1 MIIDLYFGKEAP
13 SGQGLCTGR
22 AVGSTCF
29 RRPRYDINFPAVQ
42 EKLPMANAE
51 IVAIG
56 SELLLGQI
64 VDTNS
69 AWMAQRLTALGVN
82 LYFKSV
88 VGDNPARMK
97 EVISRAL
104 ERADIVITSGGLGPT
119 QDDLTREIIAEVTGR
134 KLVQNAEMLE
144 QVEEHFRRRGR
155 TMTPNNI
162 RQSYMPEGA
171 IAVKNPNGTAPCF
184 IVEDPRGVIY
194 SLPGVPVEMKWLFEN
209 EVEPY
214 LRRKFNLAEVIHYRV
229 LKIVGIGES
238 AVDDKVGH
246 LIANSSNPTVGVLAL
261 PGQVDVRIAAKA
273 ANRDEAMKMIA
284 PVEAEVRGLLGSAI
298 FAADDEAMEHVVGRL
313 LREQKKTVAACEDL
327 TCGQL
332 AERLQSASMEH
343 FGAGFI
349 CNNEAAMRALLQ
361 LTCDERKIDGL
372 LKDPIAL
379 TDQLAA
385 AARAQSGCDFGLALH
400 AIADPDSKVQN
411 LARGQ
416 TYLSLTDGER
426 FLRRESTSAG
436 RGAYD
441 RSRMTLSAVDLLR
454 AALLSGM
461 G

>member
-1 MIIDLYFGKEAP
+1 
-13 SGQGLCTGR
+13 
-22 AVGSTCF
+22 
-29 RRPRYDINFPAVQ
+29 
-42 EKLPMANAE
+42 MANAE

-88 VGDNPARMK
+88 VGDNPGRMK
-97 EVISRAL
+97 EVIARAV
-104 ERADIVITSGGLGPT
+104 ERADIVITSGGIGPT
-119 QDDLTREIIAEVTGR
+119 QDDLTREIVAEVTGR
-134 KLVQNAEMLE
+134 KLVQDAGMLE

-155 TMTPNNI
+155 PMTPNNI

-171 IAVKNPNGTAPCF
+171 IPIQNPNGTAPSF
-184 IVEDPRGVIY
+184 VVEDSRAVIF

-214 LRRKFNLAEVIHYRV
+214 LRKKFHLAEVIHYRV

-284 PVEAEVRGLLGSAI
+284 PVESEVRGLLGNAI
-298 FAADDEAMEHVVGRL
+298 FAADEETMEHVTGKL
-313 LREQKKTVAACEDL
+313 LRAKNKSVAVCEDL

-332 AERLQSASMEH
+332 AERVQSASMEN

-349 CNNEAAMRALLQ
+349 LNGEAATRALLKNA
-361 LTCDERKIDGL
+361 CDDARTEEIL
-372 LKDPIAL
+372 QDPVAL
-379 TDQLAA
+379 ADEMAM
-385 AARAQSGCDFGLALH
+385 AARRQAGCDLGLALH
-400 AIADPDSKVQN
+400 AIADPTSQIQN

-416 TYLSLTDGER
+416 CYMSLTNGKN
-426 FLRRESTSAG
+426 FFRRESSSAG

-441 RSRMTLSAVDLLR
+441 RSRMTLNAIDLLR
-454 AALLSGM
+454 TVLLEGLC
-461 G
+461 

>member
-1 MIIDLYFGKEAP
+1 
-13 SGQGLCTGR
+13 
-22 AVGSTCF
+22 
-29 RRPRYDINFPAVQ
+29 
-42 EKLPMANAE
+42 MANAE

-88 VGDNPARMK
+88 VGDNPDRMK
-97 EVISRAL
+97 EVIARAL

-119 QDDLTREIIAEVTGR
+119 QDDLTREVVADVTGR

-144 QVEEHFRRRGR
+144 QVEEHFRRRRR

-184 IVEDPRGVIY
+184 IVEEPRGVIY

-284 PVEAEVRGLLGSAI
+284 PVEAEVRSLLGNAI

-349 CNNEAAMRALLQ
+349 CNSEAAMRALLKVAG
-361 LTCDERKIDGL
+361 DAKKIDDV
-372 LKDPIAL
+372 LKNPITL
-379 TDQLAA
+379 TDELAA

-416 TYLSLTDGER
+416 TYVSLTDGKR

-441 RSRMTLSAVDLLR
+441 RSRMTLNAVDLLR
-454 AALLSGM
+454 TALLEGM
-461 G
+461 E

>member
-1 MIIDLYFGKEAP
+1 
-13 SGQGLCTGR
+13 
-22 AVGSTCF
+22 
-29 RRPRYDINFPAVQ
+29 
-42 EKLPMANAE
+42 MATAE

-88 VGDNPARMK
+88 VGDNPGRMK

-104 ERADIVITSGGLGPT
+104 ERADIVITSGGIGPT
-119 QDDLTREIIAEVTGR
+119 QDDLTREIVAEVMGR
-134 KLVQNAEMLE
+134 KLVQDEGMLT

-155 TMTPNNI
+155 PMTPNNI

-171 IAVKNPNGTAPCF
+171 LPIKNPNGTAPSF

-194 SLPGVPVEMKWLFEN
+194 SLPGVPVEMKWLFEH

-214 LRRKFNLAEVIHYRV
+214 LRKKFNLAEVIHYRV
-229 LKIVGIGES
+229 LKIIGIGES

-246 LIANSSNPTVGVLAL
+246 LIANSQNPTVGVLAL

-284 PVEAEVRGLLGSAI
+284 PVEAEVRSLLGNAI
-298 FAADDEAMEHVVGRL
+298 FAADDETMEHVVGKL
-313 LREQKKTVAACEDL
+313 LRVQKRTVAACEDL

-332 AERLQSASMEH
+332 AERLQTAGSES

-349 CNNEAAMRALLQ
+349 CNSEASMRALIKNARDL
-361 LTCDERKIDGL
+361 KNIDAL
-372 LKDPIAL
+372 LGEPVAL
-379 TDQLAA
+379 TDELAC
-385 AARAQSGCDFGLALH
+385 AARELSGCDFGLALH
-400 AIADPDSKVQN
+400 AVADPNSKIQN
-411 LARGQ
+411 LASGQ
-416 TYLSLTDGER
+416 AYFSLTDGKT
-426 FLRRESTSAG
+426 FLRRESASAG

-441 RSRMTLSAVDLLR
+441 RSRMTLNAIDLLR
-454 AALLSGM
+454 TALVEGM
-461 G
+461 I

>member
-1 MIIDLYFGKEAP
+1 
-13 SGQGLCTGR
+13 
-22 AVGSTCF
+22 
-29 RRPRYDINFPAVQ
+29 
-42 EKLPMANAE
+42 MANAE

-97 EVISRAL
+97 EVITRAM
-104 ERADIVITSGGLGPT
+104 ERSDIVITSGGLGPT
-119 QDDLTREIIAEVTGR
+119 QDDLTREIVAEVTGR

-155 TMTPNNI
+155 AMTPNNI

-171 IAVKNPNGTAPCF
+171 LPVKNPNGTAPCF

-194 SLPGVPVEMKWLFEN
+194 CLPGVPVEMKWLFEN

-214 LRRKFNLAEVIHYRV
+214 LRKKFDLAEVIHYRV
-229 LKIVGIGES
+229 LKVIGIGES
-238 AVDDKVGH
+238 AVDDKIGY
-246 LIANSSNPTVGVLAL
+246 LIASSSNPTVGVLAL

-273 ANRDEAMKMIA
+273 ANRDDANKMIA
-284 PVEAEVRGLLGSAI
+284 PVEEEVRRLLGNAI
-298 FAADDEAMEHVVGRL
+298 FAADDETMEHVVGRL
-313 LREQKKTVAACEDL
+313 LRQQNRSVAVYEDV

-332 AERLQSASMEH
+332 AERLQSASTEE
-343 FGAGFI
+343 FAAGFI
-349 CNNEAAMRALLQ
+349 CNSEAAVKALLMNSHSPN
-361 LTCDERKIDGL
+361 EVEAAFAN
-372 LKDPIAL
+372 PIGL
-379 TDQLAA
+379 TDEV
-385 AARAQSGCDFGLALH
+385 ARSVRKQSGCDFGLALH
-400 AIADPDSKVQN
+400 GVTDPDSRIQN

-416 TYLSLTDGER
+416 TYISLSDGQR
-426 FLRRESTSAG
+426 VLRRESTSAG

-441 RSRMTLSAVDLLR
+441 RSRMTLNALDLLR
-454 AALLSGM
+454 AALLGKTE
-461 G
+461 

>member
-1 MIIDLYFGKEAP
+1 
-13 SGQGLCTGR
+13 
-22 AVGSTCF
+22 
-29 RRPRYDINFPAVQ
+29 
-42 EKLPMANAE
+42 MANAE

-88 VGDNPARMK
+88 VGDNPDRMK
-97 EVISRAL
+97 EVIARAL

-119 QDDLTREIIAEVTGR
+119 QDDLTREVVADVTGR

-144 QVEEHFRRRGR
+144 QVEEHFRRRRR

-184 IVEDPRGVIY
+184 IVEEPRGVIY

-246 LIANSSNPTVGVLAL
+246 LIAYSSNPTVGVLAL

-284 PVEAEVRGLLGSAI
+284 PVEAEVRSLLGNAI

-349 CNNEAAMRALLQ
+349 CNSEAAMRALLKVAG
-361 LTCDERKIDGL
+361 DAKKIDDV
-372 LKDPIAL
+372 LKNPITL
-379 TDQLAA
+379 TDELAA

-416 TYLSLTDGER
+416 TYVSLTDGKR

-441 RSRMTLSAVDLLR
+441 RSRMTLNAVDLLR
-454 AALLSGM
+454 TALLEGM
-461 G
+461 E

>member
-1 MIIDLYFGKEAP
+1 
-13 SGQGLCTGR
+13 
-22 AVGSTCF
+22 
-29 RRPRYDINFPAVQ
+29 
-42 EKLPMANAE
+42 MATAE
-51 IVAIG
+51 IVAVG

-88 VGDNPARMK
+88 VGDNPGRMK

-104 ERADIVITSGGLGPT
+104 ERADIVITTGGLGPT
-119 QDDLTREIIAEVTGR
+119 QDDLTREIVAYVTGR
-134 KLVQNAEMLE
+134 KLIQDKGMLE

-155 TMTPNNI
+155 PMTPNNI

-171 IAVKNPNGTAPCF
+171 IPVRNPNGTAPCF
-184 IVEDPRGVIY
+184 IVEDSRGVIY

-214 LRRKFNLAEVIHYRV
+214 LREKFNLAEVIHYRV

-246 LIANSSNPTVGVLAL
+246 LIANLSNPTVGVLAL
-261 PGQVDVRIAAKA
+261 PGQVDVRVAAKA

-284 PVEAEVRGLLGSAI
+284 PVEAEVRNLLGNAI
-298 FAADDEAMEHVVGRL
+298 FAADEETMEDVVGKL
-313 LREQKKTVAACEDL
+313 LRKHNKTVASCEDL
-327 TCGQL
+327 TCGHL
-332 AERLQSASMEH
+332 AERLQSASMDH

-349 CNNEAAMRALLQ
+349 CNSEVAIRALL
-361 LTCDERKIDGL
+361 EKGRKPEDVDAVL
-372 LKDPIAL
+372 NDPVAL
-379 TDQLAA
+379 TNELAW
-385 AARAQSGCDFGLALH
+385 AAREQSGCDFGLALH
-400 AIADPDSKVQN
+400 AIADPNSKIQN

-416 TYLSLTDGER
+416 TYVSLTDGKR
-426 FLRRESTSAG
+426 FLRRESMSAG

-441 RSRMTLSAVDLLR
+441 RSRMTLNAIDLLR
-454 AALLSGM
+454 TVLLEGLN
-461 G
+461 

>member
-1 MIIDLYFGKEAP
+1 
-13 SGQGLCTGR
+13 
-22 AVGSTCF
+22 
-29 RRPRYDINFPAVQ
+29 
-42 EKLPMANAE
+42 MANAE

-88 VGDNPARMK
+88 VGDNPGRMK
-97 EVISRAL
+97 EVIARAV
-104 ERADIVITSGGLGPT
+104 ERADIVITSGGIGPT
-119 QDDLTREIIAEVTGR
+119 QDDLTREIVAEATGR
-134 KLVQNAEMLE
+134 KLVQDAGMLE

-155 TMTPNNI
+155 PMTPNNI

-171 IAVKNPNGTAPCF
+171 IPVKNPNGTAPSF
-184 IVEDPRGVIY
+184 VVEDARAVIF

-214 LRRKFNLAEVIHYRV
+214 LRKKFNLAEVIHYRV
-229 LKIVGIGES
+229 LKIVGVGES

-246 LIANSSNPTVGVLAL
+246 LIANLSNPTVGVLAL

-284 PVEAEVRGLLGSAI
+284 PVEAEVRGLLGTAI
-298 FAADDEAMEHVVGRL
+298 FAADEETMEHVTGKL
-313 LREQKKTVAACEDL
+313 LREKNKTVAVCEDL

-332 AERLQSASMEH
+332 AERMQTASLEN
-343 FGAGFI
+343 FSAGFI
-349 CNNEAAMRALLQ
+349 CNNQAALRGLL
-361 LTCDERKIDGL
+361 ERSQDGKTIDQA

-379 TDQLAA
+379 TDEMAR
-385 AARAQSGCDFGLALH
+385 AAREQSGCDFGLALH
-400 AIADPDSKVQN
+400 AIADPNSKIQN

-416 TYLSLTDGER
+416 TYMSLTDGKS

-441 RSRMTLSAVDLLR
+441 RSRMTLNAIDLLR
-454 AALLSGM
+454 TALLEGM

>member
-1 MIIDLYFGKEAP
+1 
-13 SGQGLCTGR
+13 
-22 AVGSTCF
+22 
-29 RRPRYDINFPAVQ
+29 
-42 EKLPMANAE
+42 MANAE

-88 VGDNPARMK
+88 VGDNPGRMK
-97 EVISRAL
+97 EVIARAV
-104 ERADIVITSGGLGPT
+104 ERADIVITSGGIGPT
-119 QDDLTREIIAEVTGR
+119 QDDLTREIVAEVTGR
-134 KLVQNAEMLE
+134 KLVQDAGMLE

-155 TMTPNNI
+155 PMTPNNI

-171 IAVKNPNGTAPCF
+171 IPIKNPNGTAPSF
-184 IVEDPRGVIY
+184 VVEDSRAVIF

-214 LRRKFNLAEVIHYRV
+214 LRKKFHLAEVIHYRV

-284 PVEAEVRGLLGSAI
+284 PVESEVRGLLGNAI
-298 FAADDEAMEHVVGRL
+298 FAADEETMEHVTGKL
-313 LREQKKTVAACEDL
+313 LRAKNKSVAVCEDL

-332 AERLQSASMEH
+332 GERVQSASMEN

-349 CNNEAAMRALLQ
+349 VNGEAATRALLKNA
-361 LTCDERKIDGL
+361 CDDARAEEIL
-372 LKDPIAL
+372 QDPVAL
-379 TDQLAA
+379 ADEMAM
-385 AARAQSGCDFGLALH
+385 AARRQAGCDLGLALH
-400 AIADPDSKVQN
+400 AIADPTSQIQN

-416 TYLSLTDGER
+416 CYLSLTNGEN
-426 FLRRESTSAG
+426 FFRRESSSAG

-441 RSRMTLSAVDLLR
+441 RSRMTLNAIDLLR
-454 AALLSGM
+454 TVLLEELR
-461 G
+461 

>member
-1 MIIDLYFGKEAP
+1 
-13 SGQGLCTGR
+13 
-22 AVGSTCF
+22 
-29 RRPRYDINFPAVQ
+29 
-42 EKLPMANAE
+42 MANAE

-88 VGDNPARMK
+88 VGDNPGRMK
-97 EVISRAL
+97 EVIGRAV
-104 ERADIVITSGGLGPT
+104 ERADIVITSGGIGPT
-119 QDDLTREIIAEVTGR
+119 QDDLTREIVAQVSGR
-134 KLVQNAEMLE
+134 SLLQDAGMLE

-155 TMTPNNI
+155 PMTPNNL

-171 IAVKNPNGTAPCF
+171 IPVKNPNGTAPSF
-184 IVEDPRGVIY
+184 IVEDPRAVII

-214 LRRKFNLAEVIHYRV
+214 LRKKFSLAEVIHYRV
-229 LKIVGIGES
+229 LKVVGIGES

-246 LIANSSNPTVGVLAL
+246 LIAHSSNPTVGVLAL

-273 ANRDEAMKMIA
+273 ANPDEARKMIV
-284 PVEAEVRGLLGSAI
+284 PLEAEVRALLGSAI
-298 FAADDEAMEHVVGRL
+298 FAADEETMEFVTGQL
-313 LREQKKTVAACEDL
+313 LRQKNKTVAVCEDL

-332 AERLQSASMEH
+332 AERLQTASSESFSAAYIWNSEPALRAILK
-343 FGAGFI
+343 GLCDGK
-349 CNNEAAMRALLQ
+349 AMDAV
-361 LTCDERKIDGL
+361 

-379 TDQLAA
+379 TDAM
-385 AARAQSGCDFGLALH
+385 ARAAFEHSGCDFGLALH
-400 AIADPDSKVQN
+400 AIADPTSKIEN

-416 TYLSLTDGER
+416 TYVSLTDGRR
-426 FLRRESTSAG
+426 FVRRESTSAG

-441 RSRMTLSAVDLLR
+441 RSRMTLNAIDLLR
-454 AALLSGM
+454 TVLLAETS
-461 G
+461 

>member
-1 MIIDLYFGKEAP
+1 
-13 SGQGLCTGR
+13 
-22 AVGSTCF
+22 
-29 RRPRYDINFPAVQ
+29 
-42 EKLPMANAE
+42 MANAE

-88 VGDNPARMK
+88 VGDNPGRMK
-97 EVISRAL
+97 EAISRAV
-104 ERADIVITSGGLGPT
+104 ERADIVITSGGIGPT
-119 QDDLTREIIAEVTGR
+119 QDDLTREIVAEVTGR
-134 KLVQNAEMLE
+134 KLVQDAGMLE

-155 TMTPNNI
+155 PMTPNNL
-162 RQSYMPEGA
+162 RQSFMPEGA
-171 IAVKNPNGTAPCF
+171 IPVKNPNGTAPSF
-184 IVEDPRGVIY
+184 IVEDPGAVIF

-214 LRRKFNLAEVIHYRV
+214 LRKKFNLAEVIHYRV

-246 LIANSSNPTVGVLAL
+246 LIAHSSNPTVGVLAL

-284 PVEAEVRGLLGSAI
+284 PVEAEVRGLLGNAI
-298 FAADDEAMEHVVGRL
+298 FAADDETMEQVTGRL
-313 LREQKKTVAACEDL
+313 LREKNQTVAACEDL

-332 AERLQSASMEH
+332 AERLQTGSMEN
-343 FGAGFI
+343 FSAGFI
-349 CNNEAAMRALLQ
+349 CNGENALRALLRNSRCAEQ
-361 LTCDERKIDGL
+361 IDEILRN
-372 LKDPIAL
+372 PVAL
-379 TDQLAA
+379 TDEMAW
-385 AARAQSGCDFGLALH
+385 AARQQSGCDLGLALH
-400 AIADPDSKVQN
+400 AIADPNSNIQN

-416 TYLSLTDGER
+416 TYISLTDGKN

-441 RSRMTLSAVDLLR
+441 RSRMTLNALDLLR
-454 AALLSGM
+454 TALLEGM
-461 G
+461 N

>member
-1 MIIDLYFGKEAP
+1 
-13 SGQGLCTGR
+13 
-22 AVGSTCF
+22 
-29 RRPRYDINFPAVQ
+29 
-42 EKLPMANAE
+42 MATAE

-88 VGDNPARMK
+88 VGDNPGRMK
-97 EVISRAL
+97 EVIGRAL
-104 ERADIVITSGGLGPT
+104 ERADIVITSGGIGPT
-119 QDDLTREIIAEVTGR
+119 QDDLTREIVAEVTGR
-134 KLVQNAEMLE
+134 KLVQSQEMLA

-155 TMTPNNI
+155 PMTPNNL

-171 IAVKNPNGTAPCF
+171 IPIRNPNGTAPCF

-209 EVEPY
+209 EVEVY
-214 LRRKFNLAEVIHYRV
+214 LRKKFSLAEVIHYRV
-229 LKIVGIGES
+229 LKIIGIGES

-246 LIANSSNPTVGVLAL
+246 LIANLSNPTVGVLAH

-273 ANRDEAMKMIA
+273 ENRDEAMRLIA
-284 PVEAEVRGLLGSAI
+284 PVEAEVRELLGTAI
-298 FAADDEAMEHVVGRL
+298 FAADEESMEHVVGNL
-313 LREQKKTVAACEDL
+313 LRRQGKTIAVCEDL

-332 AERLQSASMEH
+332 AERLHSAGTDC

-349 CNNEAAMRALLQ
+349 CNSEASIRSLVKNLRERANIDALL
-361 LTCDERKIDGL
+361 R
-372 LKDPIAL
+372 DPAAL
-379 TDQLAA
+379 TDELAG
-385 AARAQSGCDFGLALH
+385 AARELSGSDFGLALH
-400 AIADPDSKVQN
+400 AVADPNTKIQN
-411 LARGQ
+411 LASGQ
-416 TYLSLTDGER
+416 AYVSLHDGSR
-426 FLRRESTSAG
+426 ILRRESATAG

-441 RSRMTLSAVDLLR
+441 RTRMTLNALDLLR
-454 AALLSGM
+454 TTLIEGM

>member
-1 MIIDLYFGKEAP
+1 
-13 SGQGLCTGR
+13 
-22 AVGSTCF
+22 
-29 RRPRYDINFPAVQ
+29 
-42 EKLPMANAE
+42 MATAE

-69 AWMAQRLTALGVN
+69 AWMAQRLTALGVD

-88 VGDNPARMK
+88 VGDNPVRMK

-104 ERADIVITSGGLGPT
+104 ARADIVITSGGIGPT
-119 QDDLTREIIAEVTGR
+119 QDDLTREIVAEVTGR
-134 KLVQNAEMLE
+134 KLVQDAGMLA
-144 QVEEHFRRRGR
+144 QVEEHFRRRSR
-155 TMTPNNI
+155 PMTPNNI

-171 IAVKNPNGTAPCF
+171 IPIKNPNGTAPSF

-194 SLPGVPVEMKWLFEN
+194 SLPGVPVEMKWLFEY

-229 LKIVGIGES
+229 LKIIGIGES

-246 LIANSSNPTVGVLAL
+246 LIANSKNPTVGVLAL

-284 PVEAEVRGLLGSAI
+284 PVEAEVRRLLGNAI
-298 FAADDEAMEHVVGRL
+298 FAADDETMEHVVGRL
-313 LREQKKTVAACEDL
+313 LRARKKTVAACEDL

-332 AERLQSASMEH
+332 AERLQTAANES

-349 CNNEAAMRALLQ
+349 CNSQASIRALLKNVADSKNVDV
-361 LTCDERKIDGL
+361 LPD
-372 LKDPIAL
+372 DPVAL
-379 TDQLAA
+379 TDELAR
-385 AARAQSGCDFGLALH
+385 AARELSGCDFGLALH
-400 AIADPDSKVQN
+400 AVADPNSKIQN
-411 LARGQ
+411 LASGQ
-416 TYLSLTDGER
+416 AYVSLTDGKN
-426 FLRRESTSAG
+426 FLRRESASAG

-441 RSRMTLSAVDLLR
+441 RSRMTLNAVDLLR
-454 AALLSGM
+454 TALVDDAA
-461 G
+461 

>member
-1 MIIDLYFGKEAP
+1 
-13 SGQGLCTGR
+13 
-22 AVGSTCF
+22 
-29 RRPRYDINFPAVQ
+29 
-42 EKLPMANAE
+42 MANAE

-97 EVISRAL
+97 EVIARAV
-104 ERADIVITSGGLGPT
+104 ERADIVITSGGIGPT
-119 QDDLTREIIAEVTGR
+119 QDDLTREIVAEVTGR
-134 KLVQNAEMLE
+134 KLIQDAGMLE

-155 TMTPNNI
+155 PMTPNNL

-171 IAVKNPNGTAPCF
+171 IPVKNPNGTAPSF
-184 IVEDPRGVIY
+184 VVEDPRAVVF

-214 LRRKFNLAEVIHYRV
+214 LRKKFNLAEVIHYRV

-273 ANRDEAMKMIA
+273 ADRAEALRMIA
-284 PVEAEVRGLLGSAI
+284 PVEAEVRQLLGNAI
-298 FAADDEAMEHVVGRL
+298 FAADEETMEFVTGKL
-313 LREQKKTVAACEDL
+313 LREKNHTVAVCEDL

-332 AERLQSASMEH
+332 AERMQSAGSES

-349 CNNEAAMRALLQ
+349 CNNENALRALLKNGRSGIN
-361 LTCDERKIDGL
+361 LDAI

-379 TDQLAA
+379 TDEMAW
-385 AARAQSGCDFGLALH
+385 AARQQSGCDFGLALH
-400 AIADPDSKVQN
+400 AIADPDSKIQN

-416 TYLSLTDGER
+416 TYVSLTDGKS
-426 FLRRESTSAG
+426 FLRRESASAG

-441 RSRMTLSAVDLLR
+441 RSRMTLNAIDLLR
-454 AALLSGM
+454 TALLEGM

>member
-1 MIIDLYFGKEAP
+1 
-13 SGQGLCTGR
+13 
-22 AVGSTCF
+22 
-29 RRPRYDINFPAVQ
+29 
-42 EKLPMANAE
+42 MANAE

-97 EVISRAL
+97 EVIARAL
-104 ERADIVITSGGLGPT
+104 ERADIVITSGGIGPT
-119 QDDLTREIIAEVTGR
+119 QDDLTREIVAEVVGR
-134 KLVQNAEMLE
+134 KLIQDAGMLE

-155 TMTPNNI
+155 PMTPNNI

-171 IAVKNPNGTAPCF
+171 IPVKNPNGTAPSF
-184 IVEDPRGVIY
+184 IVEDPRAVIF

-214 LRRKFNLAEVIHYRV
+214 LRKKFNLAEVIHYRV

-273 ANRDEAMKMIA
+273 ANRAAAMQMIA
-284 PVEAEVRGLLGSAI
+284 PVEEEVRGLLGNSI
-298 FAADDEAMEHVVGRL
+298 FAADEDTMEHVTGKL
-313 LREQKKTVAACEDL
+313 LRQKNQTVAVCEDL

-332 AERLQSASMEH
+332 AERMQTASNEN

-349 CNNEAAMRALLQ
+349 CNNEASLRVLLKRSQ
-361 LTCDERKIDGL
+361 NGGKIDEA

-379 TDQLAA
+379 TTRWPMPPANCRTAISAWRCMPSPTPTARFRISPAARLMFRSPMARSFCAAKAPAPAA
-385 AARAQSGCDFGLALH
+385 ALMIARA
-400 AIADPDSKVQN
+400 
-411 LARGQ
+411 
-416 TYLSLTDGER
+416 
-426 FLRRESTSAG
+426 
-436 RGAYD
+436 
-441 RSRMTLSAVDLLR
+441 
-454 AALLSGM
+454 
-461 G
+461 

>member
-1 MIIDLYFGKEAP
+1 
-13 SGQGLCTGR
+13 
-22 AVGSTCF
+22 
-29 RRPRYDINFPAVQ
+29 
-42 EKLPMANAE
+42 MATAE

-88 VGDNPARMK
+88 VGDNPGRMK
-97 EVISRAL
+97 EVLSRAL
-104 ERADIVITSGGLGPT
+104 ERADVVITSGGLGPT
-119 QDDLTREIIAEVTGR
+119 QDDLTREIVAEVTGR
-134 KLVQNAEMLE
+134 KLVQNAAMLE
-144 QVEEHFRRRGR
+144 QVEGHFRRRGR

-171 IAVKNPNGTAPCF
+171 IPVKNPNGTAPCF

-194 SLPGVPVEMKWLFEN
+194 SLPGVPVELKWLFEN

-214 LRRKFNLAEVIHYRV
+214 LRKKFNLAEVIHYRV

-273 ANRDEAMKMIA
+273 ANKDEAMQMIA
-284 PVEAEVRGLLGSAI
+284 PVEAEVRALLGSAI
-298 FAADDEAMEHVVGRL
+298 FAADDETMEHVVGKL
-313 LREQKKTVAACEDL
+313 LRGQKKTVAVCEDL

-332 AERLQSASMEH
+332 AERLQTASLEN

-349 CNNEAAMRALLQ
+349 CNSEDSLRTLLKNSRGRQ
-361 LTCDERKIDGL
+361 KVDAL

-379 TDQLAA
+379 TDQLAQ
-385 AARAQSGCDFGLALH
+385 AARELSGCDFGLALH
-400 AIADPDSKVQN
+400 AIADPDSKIQN

-416 TYLSLTDGER
+416 TYVSLTDGSH
-426 FLRRESTSAG
+426 FLRREHTSAG

-441 RSRMTLSAVDLLR
+441 RSRMTLNAIDLLR
-454 AALLSGM
+454 TALIQGM
-461 G
+461 E